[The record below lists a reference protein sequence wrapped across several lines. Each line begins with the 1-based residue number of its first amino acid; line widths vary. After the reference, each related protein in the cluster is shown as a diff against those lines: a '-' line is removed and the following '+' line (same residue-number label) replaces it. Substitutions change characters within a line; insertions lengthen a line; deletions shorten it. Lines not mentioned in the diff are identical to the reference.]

1 MLGDYICFKRR
12 DHLIRAVFGFKTVL
26 IKQIIQ
32 TEHALAHIR
41 VNKMM
46 ALFVEKYYGIPKAY
60 IKEYVKD
67 CEACTRFNC
76 LKTIQPIYINH
87 ITKIHALFIMECVDC
102 MRFTKKLHETGE
114 GRRIEHLNNVVYVYN
129 RSVYSFNNSLSES
142 IIVENEASTIVPDI
156 DIDPD
161 IVLIRSDVAKNFK
174 THRKRI
180 IESKNSNEFNAPFDS
195 FYVDFVF
202 KVIAILM
209 NNMIEV
215 KNNDGVTSKVFRGV
229 IKRT

>member
-67 CEACTRFNC
+67 CEACER
-76 LKTIQPIYINH
+76 
-87 ITKIHALFIMECVDC
+87 
-102 MRFTKKLHETGE
+102 
-114 GRRIEHLNNVVYVYN
+114 RRIEHLNNVVYAYKRYVN
-129 RSVYSFNNSLSES
+129 SFNNSLSES
-142 IIVENEASTIVPDI
+142 IIVENEASTIVPAI
-156 DIDPD
+156 DIDHD
-161 IVLIRSDVAKNFK
+161 IIRSDVAKNFK
-174 THRKRI
+174 KHRKRI
-180 IESKNSNEFNAPFDS
+180 IESKNSNEFNFDDKKDFDMNTKTKSAPFDS
-195 FYVDFVF
+195 FYVNFIF

-209 NNMIEV
+209 NNMIKV
-215 KNNDGVTSKVFRGV
+215 KNKDGETRKVFRGV
-229 IKRT
+229 TKRI

>member
-1 MLGDYICFKRR
+1 MAVGYKFTKVLQNTKVFFENNQNRHAGLKKQNEKEILTTYLKTGQYPAEYSKEEKGLLRQRAEHFTMLGDYICFKRR

-102 MRFTKKLHETGE
+102 MRF
-114 GRRIEHLNNVVYVYN
+114 
-129 RSVYSFNNSLSES
+129 S
-142 IIVENEASTIVPDI
+142 A
-156 DIDPD
+156 
-161 IVLIRSDVAKNFK
+161 
-174 THRKRI
+174 
-180 IESKNSNEFNAPFDS
+180 
-195 FYVDFVF
+195 
-202 KVIAILM
+202 
-209 NNMIEV
+209 
-215 KNNDGVTSKVFRGV
+215 
-229 IKRT
+229 